1 MASLSGHNK
10 IVLKAGYTEGGAEH
24 EEGPLASAATP
35 GMNMVMGLAARTQ
48 ERDTWAP
55 GSTDY
60 PGTGTGPT
68 TTKNPVRV
76 LKEDG
81 LIGSTL
87 DTAYAAGSNV
97 FIHIAKPGDV
107 LLVLV
112 ASGQTVVR
120 GDGLSA
126 IANGKWNN
134 DATNVAVEALESSGG
149 ALAADTHMRVR
160 VL

>member
-10 IVLKAGYTEGGAEH
+10 IVLKAGYTEGGTEN
-24 EEGPLASAATP
+24 EEGPLSSAATP
-35 GMNMVMGLAARTQ
+35 GMNMVMGVAARTQ
-48 ERDTWAP
+48 ERDTWSP

-60 PGTGTGPT
+60 AGTGTKNT
-68 TTKNPVRV
+68 TTKNPVKV
-76 LKEDG
+76 LKEDYLVG
-81 LIGSTL
+81 KTI
-87 DTAYAAGSNV
+87 DDAYASGSNC
-97 FIHIAKPGDV
+97 FIHIAKSGDV

-126 IANGKWNN
+126 GADGKWLN

-149 ALAADTHMRVR
+149 ALGSDTHMRVR
-160 VL
+160 VV

>member
-10 IVLKAGYTEGGAEH
+10 IVLKAGYTEGGAEY
-24 EEGPLASAATP
+24 EEGPLTGAATP
-35 GMNMVMGLAARTQ
+35 GMNMVLSVAARTQ
-48 ERDTWAP
+48 ERDSWTP

-60 PGTGTGPT
+60 PGTGTGAT
-68 TTKNPVRV
+68 TTKNPVRI
-76 LKEDG
+76 LKEDH
-81 LIGSTL
+81 LIGATI
-87 DTAYAAGSNV
+87 DDVVAAGNNG

-126 IANGKWNN
+126 ISTGKWNN